1 MLFKCGY
8 CLRPNE
14 DIISK
19 IKVRFK
25 TLIAPCYLLLVKS
38 SRGKKH
44 GEQPWQEDHWEERPQ
59 KVPRS
64 IIIPQSWT
72 DGRTMN
78 IQKFQTAVGWNEAYC
93 RYLDYFCTVDI
104 SYIAPHHQRSRNDN
118 TITMKSGDPDLQAG
132 SMAKTRRLQEN
143 NKRCCTVS
151 EKNKRKF
158 LHPKAHK
165 NKTKGRIGPGI
176 PRTIGVVKSTLERSF
191 L

>member
-1 MLFKCGY
+1 MLFECGD

-19 IKVRFK
+19 IKATLK

-72 DGRTMN
+72 DGRAMN
-78 IQKFQTAVGWNEAYC
+78 IQKFQSAVGWNDACCRKLAYI
-93 RYLDYFCTVDI
+93 CTVDI

-118 TITMKSGDPDLQAG
+118 TITMKSWRPRSSSG
-132 SMAKTRRLQEN
+132 SHGEARRLQEN
-143 NKRCCTVS
+143 NKRCCAVS
-151 EKNKRKF
+151 EKSKRQF
-158 LHPKAHK
+158 LHPEGHK
-165 NKTKGRIGPGI
+165 NKAKGRIGPGI
-176 PRTIGVVKSTLERSF
+176 PRTIGVGKSTLDRSF